1 MRQATLKQRKILSF
15 IEQSRKKNG
24 MSPSFQEI
32 QAHFGYSSLNSVQN
46 HVRFLRKKGLLAS
59 SMGASGSKKRSL
71 MSLMPVPSSGVPLV
85 GRIAAGVP
93 IEAIENIEQSMDL
106 ADLGVDNS
114 DGAYFALRVSGESM
128 IGAHILDNDL
138 VVIKKQPDT
147 GPNEIAAVL
156 WNNEATLKYVVKTGG
171 AVYLVPANEK
181 LSPVKVT
188 EENTDGFEILGKV
201 VRVIRVCS

>member
-1 MRQATLKQRKILSF
+1 MRQATPKQRKILSF
-15 IEQSRKKNG
+15 IEQSRKKSG

-59 SMGASGSKKRSL
+59 QMGAAGSKKRSL

-93 IEAIENIEQSMDL
+93 IEAIENIERSIDL

-128 IGAHILDNDL
+128 IDAHILDGDL
-138 VVIKKQPDT
+138 VVIKKQPDA
-147 GPNEIAAVL
+147 GPNDIAAVL
-156 WNNEATLKYVVKTGG
+156 WNNAATLKYVVKTGG
-171 AVYLVPANEK
+171 AVYLVPANENM
-181 LSPVKVT
+181 SPVKVT
-188 EENTDGFEILGKV
+188 EENTEGFEILGKV
-201 VRVIRVCS
+201 VRVIRSV